1 MILFLTQLFARGVLM
16 RLLLLALLTSVIVS
30 GEAGAGAAADATASP
45 LRIMIYGD
53 SLAAGYGLKP
63 ADGFAP
69 QLERAL
75 AAQGIEADIHN
86 ASKSGETTAG
96 GLARLKWNLDGSRP
110 DMIILELG
118 ANDAL
123 RALPPAKT
131 RANLDGILRQLK
143 KQRITILLTG
153 MMAPPNLGPVYV
165 KEFNAIYP
173 ELARKHKVV
182 LYSFFLNGVA
192 GQRQL
197 NLRDGMHPN
206 AKGIKKIVSEILP
219 YVKKTIKTAQT
230 KRKTK

>member
-1 MILFLTQLFARGVLM
+1 MVLFLTQLFRRGARM
-16 RLLLLALLTSVIVS
+16 RGLLLALAAPLILSVILS
-30 GEAGAGAAADATASP
+30 GEAAGGEP
-45 LRIMIYGD
+45 VRVMIYGD
-53 SLAAGYGLKP
+53 SLAAGYSLKP

-75 AAQGIEADIHN
+75 AAQGIETEIHN

-96 GLARLKWNLDGSRP
+96 GLARLKWNLDGTRP

-131 RANLDGILRQLK
+131 RGNLDEMLRRLK
-143 KQRITILLTG
+143 KRRITILLTG
-153 MMAPPNLGPVYV
+153 MMAPPNLGPIYG
-165 KEFNAIYP
+165 KKFNAIYP

-182 LYSFFLNGVA
+182 FYPFFLNGVA
-192 GQRQL
+192 AQRHL

-219 YVKKTIKTAQT
+219 YVKKTIEITQT
-230 KRKTK
+230 KKEAK